1 MNNMNHDLPSPS
13 RIVRLDI
20 VRLTAMLMVIGVL
33 CIDPFT
39 SPRPWEPYPNIN
51 SGLLYTAHYF
61 VRRFP
66 CLP

>member
-13 RIVRLDI
+13 RIVWLDI
-20 VRLTAMLMVIGVL
+20 V
-33 CIDPFT
+33 T